1 MKIAI
6 GSDHGGYRYKQT
18 LLSHLKEK
26 GYEVEDVGCFS
37 EASCD
42 YPDFAFPVADKV
54 AEKSVDCGIL
64 ICGTGIGMS
73 IAANKV
79 KGVRASLCHD
89 VFSAK
94 MTRRH
99 NDSNVLC
106 MGARVIGE
114 GLMLEIADAY
124 LASSFEGGR
133 HSHRLEK
140 IAARER

>member
-18 LLSHLKEK
+18 LIAHLKEN
-26 GYEVEDVGCFS
+26 GHDVEDVGCFS
-37 EASCD
+37 EESCD

-54 AEKSVDCGIL
+54 AEKTADCGIL

-114 GLMLEIADAY
+114 GLMIEIADAY

-133 HSHRLEK
+133 HANRLAK
-140 IAARER
+140 IAAREK